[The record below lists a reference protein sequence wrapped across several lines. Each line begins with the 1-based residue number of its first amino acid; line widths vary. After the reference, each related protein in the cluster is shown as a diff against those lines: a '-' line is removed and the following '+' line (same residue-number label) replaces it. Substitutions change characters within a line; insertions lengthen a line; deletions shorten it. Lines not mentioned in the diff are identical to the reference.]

1 MKKKILPSTSVID
14 SPRKGWMT
22 LAPCVLGVAKV
33 GVEVGTSSEGSAAPS
48 MRSIARSK
56 PGSDWGRGS
65 ERENDGSVGRRNRRW
80 I

>member
-33 GVEVGTSSEGSAAPS
+33 GVEVGNLVGRE
-48 MRSIARSK
+48 
-56 PGSDWGRGS
+56 RGS
-65 ERENDGSVGRRNRRW
+65 TDAFHREK
-80 I
+80 

>member
-33 GVEVGTSSEGSAAPS
+33 GVEVGTSSEGSATPS

-56 PGSDWGRGS
+56 PGSDWVEVVRGG
-65 ERENDGSVGRRNRRW
+65 NGGSVGRRNRRW